1 MSVCSALGL
10 VCGCVSLWLVLH
22 FLIDYML
29 EVTENKALKPFG
41 GIIEVTHNDCA
52 QGDYWLDQWLYAKA
66 YALVKSNAEGRHT
79 ETILLIQ
86 AYNTAVD
93 KMIILCG
100 DDTLIDPFPHTFP
113 PTMLLSILLII
124 RRCWDV
130 TLRREKSA
138 RLPWKLRWYTEGS
151 LKTWQRFR

>member
-52 QGDYWLDQWLYAKA
+52 QGDYWLDQ
-66 YALVKSNAEGRHT
+66 
-79 ETILLIQ
+79 
-86 AYNTAVD
+86 
-93 KMIILCG
+93 
-100 DDTLIDPFPHTFP
+100 
-113 PTMLLSILLII
+113 
-124 RRCWDV
+124 
-130 TLRREKSA
+130 
-138 RLPWKLRWYTEGS
+138 
-151 LKTWQRFR
+151 